1 MEPVFILILDD
12 NFHPE
17 SPTQPQII
25 LELPNNFVVA
35 SYSVEVIENVQLL
48 QGPLRPLLQSPGHS
62 SHYIV
67 DKSDIENFR
76 VEQETC
82 TSNISVATS
91 NMGTEETAI
100 KVEPPSEETL
110 DETQSNFVE
119 EASSLEE
126 PTATFSTEQLLKL
139 TTKKQRK
146 SPIKSVPEGLKNEK
160 YYENRK
166 KNAQASRLWRER
178 KKKLD
183 QERVNLINSSLQEV
197 EQLKMELE
205 GYKPMVE
212 KYSQLQRNYAAL
224 QQIVAKFLASR
235 QH

>member
-1 MEPVFILILDD
+1 MEPVFILILDG
-12 NFHPE
+12 NFLAE
-17 SPTQPQII
+17 SPIQPQII
-25 LELPNNFVVA
+25 LELPNNFAVA

-48 QGPLRPLLQSPGHS
+48 QSPLMPLLESPGHS
-62 SHYIV
+62 SHYLV
-67 DKSDIENFR
+67 DKSEIKNFR
-76 VEQETC
+76 VEQDTC
-82 TSNISVATS
+82 TTNISVGTS
-91 NMGTEETAI
+91 NMVTGETTI

-110 DETQSNFVE
+110 DETPSNFVE

-126 PTATFSTEQLLKL
+126 PTATFSIEQLLKL
-139 TTKKQRK
+139 TARKQRK
-146 SPIKSVPEGLKNEK
+146 SLIKSVPERLKNEK

-183 QERVNLINSSLQEV
+183 QERLNLIHSSLQEV

-205 GYKPMVE
+205 GFKPLVE

-235 QH
+235 QQ